1 MTASTTAPAASGRI
15 ALVTGASR
23 NIGRAIAI
31 ALARTGHT
39 VACFGRDVPALEET
53 ARLVRAEG
61 ADASV
66 FAGDA
71 ASNASLEA
79 FALHAIHAHG
89 GIDVVVNNAGALREA
104 KPESITPEQFAADLQ
119 VNLVSHFTLARA
131 AHASMKARG
140 GGVIVGIGS
149 IAGQVAFPRCP
160 SYVTSKAGIE
170 GLTRALAHDWA
181 RDNIRVMNI
190 APGYVESDISK
201 DVLANEQTRDWILK
215 RIPLRRVARPE
226 EIGEFVAFVVSA
238 KAGFCTGETYY
249 VDGGQRGAI

>member
-1 MTASTTAPAASGRI
+1 MSKV

-23 NIGRAIAI
+23 NIGRAIAL
-31 ALARTGHT
+31 ALARTGHSI
-39 VACFGRDVPALEET
+39 ACFGRDVAALEET
-53 ARLVRAEG
+53 ARLVREAG
-61 ADASV
+61 AAASV

-71 ASNASLEA
+71 GSNPSVEA
-79 FALHAIHAHG
+79 FAKHAIDAHG
-89 GIDVVVNNAGALREA
+89 GIDVVVNNAGGLREA
-104 KPESITPEQFAADLQ
+104 RPEQITPEQFAADLQ

-131 AHASMKARG
+131 AHASMKTRG
-140 GGVIVGIGS
+140 GGVVIGIGS

-160 SYVTSKAGIE
+160 SYVTSKAAIE

-181 RDNIRVMNI
+181 RDNIRVMNV

-201 DVLANEQTRDWILK
+201 DVLGNDQTRDWILK
-215 RIPLRRVARPE
+215 RIPMRRVAKPE
-226 EIGEFVAFVVSA
+226 EVGEFVAFIASS